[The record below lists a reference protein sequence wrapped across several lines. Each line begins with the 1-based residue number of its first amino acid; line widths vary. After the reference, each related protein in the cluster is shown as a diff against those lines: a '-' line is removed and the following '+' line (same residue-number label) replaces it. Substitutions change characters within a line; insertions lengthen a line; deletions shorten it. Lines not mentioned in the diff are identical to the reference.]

1 MIYPRQ
7 KLCLPELLVKA
18 SSVGHEGRHEKHV
31 TTDGGYLAIEGVT
44 FFDQPLLLLS
54 QASKESLAL
63 INVTE
68 MAENSTLLHISVLC
82 KEVVLYQRFAQDQ
95 SLNIY

>member
-1 MIYPRQ
+1 M
-7 KLCLPELLVKA
+7 LVKV
-18 SSVGHEGRHEKHV
+18 SSVNHEGRHEKHV
-31 TTDGGYLAIEGVT
+31 TTDDVYLAIEGVA

-63 INVTE
+63 IDMTE

-82 KEVVLYQRFAQDQ
+82 REVVLYQRFAQDQ

>member
-1 MIYPRQ
+1 M
-7 KLCLPELLVKA
+7 
-18 SSVGHEGRHEKHV
+18 
-31 TTDGGYLAIEGVT
+31 AIEGVT

>member
-7 KLCLPELLVKA
+7 KLCLPELLVKV
-18 SSVGHEGRHEKHV
+18 SSIGHEGKHEKHV
-31 TTDGGYLAIEGVT
+31 TTDGGYLNIEGVA

-63 INVTE
+63 INMTE

-82 KEVVLYQRFAQDQ
+82 KEVVLYLRFAQDQ

>member
-7 KLCLPELLVKA
+7 ILCLTELLVKA

-31 TTDGGYLAIEGVT
+31 ITDGGYLAIEGVA